1 MSSAPPSSR
10 DTIRYLLLMPTSSPD
25 DTKAIAPLTARGD
38 RAAGLFAGPGEV
50 RARCRALD
58 WAATPLGAVESWPT
72 SLRTAVSVV
81 THSSFPMI
89 LVWGPE
95 LVQVYNDAYVPLIGS
110 KHPEALGTPTHV
122 TWPAIRHLQD
132 PIFER
137 VFRGETVTLVEA
149 PYLLDRGE
157 GGDLEEVFFDASVAP
172 VPQED
177 GRIGGSLSRLIDVT
191 DRVRGSL
198 AQSNRERLV
207 LELAAERQRLVAAQT
222 VAKIGSWETEFA
234 TMEVMWSGET
244 YRIFGLDPNTFAPT
258 HQAFLD
264 RIHPDDAA
272 MVDGAFRESFNT
284 RDVSTVEHR
293 LRLAD
298 GTIKHVEERWTTYVD
313 DSGTPTRAVG
323 TCQDITTRWLA
334 DAEQRQLAVALQ
346 HLSEEAVAIINE
358 AGRVH
363 YANRTHASIFGYDPL
378 NVGSLA
384 ADDLMP
390 DDDARAE
397 FRAILR
403 EARDGRSWSGVVRR
417 RRLDDG
423 RVVQIDMTIGVI
435 PESGRTRFFAI
446 MRDATARL
454 AREQH
459 LRRVERVAG
468 LGTLIAGVA
477 HELNNPLSAILGFA
491 QLMLG
496 EPRPAEEREDLE
508 TIVREAQRMA
518 KIVSDLRLVARN
530 TQAGT
535 QFQPVQ
541 LNEVV
546 QHVLKTRAYSLSTR
560 NIAVQADFASGLPDV
575 LADRAQIEQVVLNLI
590 VNAEQAM
597 EDMETDRPSL
607 IVRTRATA
615 TRCLLSVID
624 NGAGIPSEALDR
636 IFDPFF
642 TTKAQG
648 EGTGLGLSLAQ
659 SIITEHRGEIRV
671 DTSPGHGSA
680 FHVDLPIAPQAHHES
695 ARDEFSPGNGT
706 PGEPGTLRVLLVDDE
721 AAVRR
726 VVARYLERRG
736 HAVDQVGEGGQALV
750 QLNAAKPPYDVLVC
764 DVRMPGVGGI
774 ELLKHLQ
781 VHDEAMVRRIVFL
794 TGDIGSAESRRL
806 VEELKVPVLAK
817 PGGLAQLV
825 ELVERLGASPRG
837 EVVES

>member
-1 MSSAPPSSR
+1 MSSARPSSR

-89 LVWGPE
+89 LVWGPD

-110 KHPEALGTPTHV
+110 KHPEALGAPTHV

-157 GGDLEEVFFDASVAP
+157 RGELEEAFFDASVAP

-177 GRIGGSLSRLIDVT
+177 GRIGGSLSTLLDVT

-198 AQSNRERLV
+198 AQSDRERLV
-207 LELAAERQRLVAAQT
+207 LEVAAERQRLVAAQT
-222 VAKIGSWETEFA
+222 VAKIGSWETDFA

-272 MVDGAFRESFNT
+272 MVDGAFRASFNT

-293 LRLAD
+293 VRLAD
-298 GTIKHVEERWTTYVD
+298 GTIKHVEERWTTHVD

-323 TCQDITTRWLA
+323 TCQDLTTRWLA
-334 DAEQRQLAVALQ
+334 DAERRQLAVALQ
-346 HLSEEAVAIINE
+346 HLSEEAVAIIDE

-363 YANRTHASIFGYDPL
+363 YANGTHASIFGYDPL

-403 EARDGRSWSGVVRR
+403 EARDGRIWSGVVRR

-560 NIAVQADFASGLPDV
+560 NIAVQTDFASGLPDV

-671 DTSPGHGSA
+671 DTSPGQGSA
-680 FHVDLPIAPQAHHES
+680 FHVDLPVAPQAHHES
-695 ARDEFSPGNGT
+695 ARDEFAPANAK

-736 HAVDQVGEGGQALV
+736 HAVDQVPEGGQALV
-750 QLNAAKPPYDVLVC
+750 QLNAAEPPYDVIVC

-781 VHDEAMVRRIVFL
+781 VHDEAMVRRIIFL

-817 PGGLAQLV
+817 PGGLSQIV